1 MSRHALRLLISG
13 YYGAGNLGDEALLAG
28 LLAALHDAPVTPVVA
43 SLDPRATAR
52 DHGVAA
58 VDRWRGLPLAVMR
71 SDVVL
76 SGGGGLL
83 QDVTSARSL
92 DYYLS
97 VLRLARLLRKPA
109 VVFAQSLGPLSDAG
123 EHRVKR
129 VLRGIPLGLR
139 DQPSLELA
147 ARLGLPARSVAD
159 TALLLP
165 PCGPAAGDAAEA
177 DGPTVRGVGP
187 ADDALVLVPRAGYP
201 AVCNVLRELGR
212 RHLDAG
218 GRLRIVLLHP
228 AADEPEG
235 RRLHARLPGA
245 ELVVP
250 TTVAAARSALRGAHA
265 IVSGRLHGMVF
276 GATCGVPVAGLAYDP
291 KVAGFGT
298 EVGAPVVPVPS
309 GGEDGSREA
318 AVAALTRFAADPR
331 LDVEAVER
339 LTARARS
346 GVRWLL
352 DEVLHVGSSNAP

>member
-1 MSRHALRLLISG
+1 MSRRDLRLLISG

-28 LLAALHDAPVTPVVA
+28 LLGALRDAPVTPVVA
-43 SLDPRATAR
+43 SLDPRATTR

-58 VDRWRGLPLAVMR
+58 VDRWRGLPLAVLR
-71 SDVVL
+71 ADAVL

-109 VVFAQSLGPLSDAG
+109 VVFAQSLGPLTDAG
-123 EHRVKR
+123 EHRVR
-129 VLRGIPLGLR
+129 RALRGVPLGLR

-165 PCGPAAGDAAEA
+165 PCDAIDGDAASE
-177 DGPTVRGVGP
+177 G
-187 ADDALVLVPRAGYP
+187 ALVLVPRAGYP
-201 AVCNVLRELGR
+201 AVCNVLRDLGR
-212 RHLDAG
+212 RHLDGG

-245 ELVVP
+245 EIVVP
-250 TTVAAARSALRGAHA
+250 ATVSEARSALRGAHA
-265 IVSGRLHGMVF
+265 VVSGRLHGMVF

-291 KVAGFGT
+291 KVAGFGA

-309 GGEDGSREA
+309 GGEDGSRDA
-318 AVAALTRFAADPR
+318 AVAALTRFVAEPR
-331 LDVEAVER
+331 LDAEAVAR
-339 LTARARS
+339 LTARARA

-352 DEVLHVGSSNAP
+352 DEVLHVGSSSAP

>member
-1 MSRHALRLLISG
+1 MSRRTLRLLISG

-28 LLAALHDAPVTPVVA
+28 LLAALRDAPITPVVA

-58 VDRWRGLPLAVMR
+58 VDRWRGLPAAILRA
-71 SDVVL
+71 DAVL

-83 QDVTSARSL
+83 QDVTSVRSL
-92 DYYLS
+92 TYYLG

-109 VVFAQSLGPLSDAG
+109 VVFAQSLGPLSDVG
-123 EHRVKR
+123 EDRVKR

-165 PCGPAAGDAAEA
+165 PCGTGAGDADAPTERGAGAA
-177 DGPTVRGVGP
+177 DG
-187 ADDALVLVPRAGYP
+187 ALVLVPRAGYP

-228 AADEPEG
+228 TADEPEG
-235 RRLHARLPGA
+235 RRLHARLPEA

-250 TTVAAARSALRGAHA
+250 ATVTAARSALRGAHA
-265 IVSGRLHGMVF
+265 VVSGRLHGMVF

-291 KVAGFGT
+291 KVAGFGA

-318 AVAALTRFAADPR
+318 AVTALVRFAADPR
-331 LDVEAVER
+331 LDVAAVER
-339 LTARARS
+339 MTARARS

>member
-1 MSRHALRLLISG
+1 
-13 YYGAGNLGDEALLAG
+13 
-28 LLAALHDAPVTPVVA
+28 
-43 SLDPRATAR
+43 
-52 DHGVAA
+52 
-58 VDRWRGLPLAVMR
+58 
-71 SDVVL
+71 
-76 SGGGGLL
+76 
-83 QDVTSARSL
+83 
-92 DYYLS
+92 

-109 VVFAQSLGPLSDAG
+109 VVFAQSLGPLSDVG
-123 EHRVKR
+123 EDRVKR

-165 PCGPAAGDAAEA
+165 PCGTAAGDADGA
-177 DGPTVRGVGP
+177 DVPGERGAG
-187 ADDALVLVPRAGYP
+187 ASGALVLVPRAGYP

-250 TTVAAARSALRGAHA
+250 ATVAAARSALRGAHA

-291 KVAGFGT
+291 KVAGFGA

-318 AVAALTRFAADPR
+318 AVTALVRFAADPR
-331 LDVEAVER
+331 LDVAAVER
-339 LTARARS
+339 MTARARA

>member
-1 MSRHALRLLISG
+1 MSRRDLRLLISG

-28 LLAALHDAPVTPVVA
+28 LLRALRDAPVTPVVA

-58 VDRWRGLPLAVMR
+58 VDRWRGLPLAVLR
-71 SDVVL
+71 ADAVL

-92 DYYLS
+92 DYYLG
-97 VLRLARLLRKPA
+97 VLRLARLLRRPA

-123 EHRVKR
+123 EHRVQR
-129 VLRGIPLGLR
+129 VLRGVPLGLR

-165 PCGPAAGDAAEA
+165 PCDAADLDA
-177 DGPTVRGVGP
+177 PGARAAGP
-187 ADDALVLVPRAGYP
+187 ADGALVLVPRAGYP
-201 AVCNVLRELGR
+201 AVCNVLRDLGR
-212 RHLDAG
+212 RHLEAG
-218 GRLRIVLLHP
+218 GRLRIVLLHA

-235 RRLHARLPGA
+235 RRLHDRLPGA

-250 TTVAAARSALRGAHA
+250 ATVSAARSALMGAHA
-265 IVSGRLHGMVF
+265 VISGRLHGMVF

-291 KVAGFGT
+291 KVAGFGA

-318 AVAALTRFAADPR
+318 AVAALTRFVADPR
-331 LDVEAVER
+331 LDTEAVER
-339 LTARARS
+339 LTARARG

-352 DEVLHVGSSNAP
+352 DEVLHVGSSSDT